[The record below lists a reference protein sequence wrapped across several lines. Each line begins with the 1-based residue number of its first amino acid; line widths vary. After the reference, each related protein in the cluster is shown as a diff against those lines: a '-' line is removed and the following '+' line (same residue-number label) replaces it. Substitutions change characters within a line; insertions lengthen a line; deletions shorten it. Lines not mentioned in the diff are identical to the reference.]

1 MIMSMDLYLP
11 RLIDKKLVTYLNTF
25 GAVSVE
31 GPKWIGKTVTCEQV
45 AKSAFYFSRRPGE
58 PDPLE
63 IAKLDSSYVFQGE
76 SPHLIDEWQLMPE
89 IWDMV
94 RSDVDAKR
102 GKKGLYL
109 LTGSSV
115 PPQKKT
121 EKRKIKHSGAGRIA
135 TLKMSTMSL
144 FETGDS
150 TGEVSLFSLFEREG
164 VRGQLRKIS
173 LKEIIHFIVRGGW
186 PGNLDIEDS
195 SIIPRDYI
203 ERVYT
208 SELDKLEEGAKIDL
222 VKFRRMMFSLARNES
237 TVCSMT
243 TLAKDAGIN
252 DKKLDEETV
261 SSYLNI
267 LDNLFLLSDQE
278 AFSPDFRSRVRLK
291 IGKKR
296 HFSDPSLAAA
306 IVGANENNL
315 INDLK
320 FLGFLFESLVEHD
333 LKVYMDFL
341 GGKISHYQDYDND
354 EVDAVVEL
362 NDGRYG
368 LIEIKLGYDEI
379 IIENAVRG
387 LKRVEGKLEKRPAF
401 LAIISAMAPA
411 PLRRSDGVYIV
422 PLTSLKP

>member
-1 MIMSMDLYLP
+1 MSMDLYLP
-11 RLIDKKLVTYLNTF
+11 RLIDKKLITYLNTF

-31 GPKWIGKTVTCEQV
+31 GPKWIGKTVTCEQF

-76 SPHLIDEWQLMPE
+76 SPHLIDEWQLLPE

-150 TGEVSLFSLFEREG
+150 TGDVSLFSLFEKEG
-164 VRGQLRKIS
+164 IQGQLRKIS

-208 SELDKLEEGAKIDL
+208 SELDKLEEGTKINL
-222 VKFRRMMFSLARNES
+222 VKFRRLMFSLARNES

-252 DKKLDEETV
+252 GKKLDEETV
-261 SSYLNI
+261 TSYLNI

-368 LIEIKLGYDEI
+368 LIEIKLGYDES
-379 IIENAVRG
+379 IIENAVRS
-387 LKRVEGKLEKRPAF
+387 LKKVEAKLEKRPEF
-401 LAIISAMAPA
+401 LAVISAMAPA
-411 PLRRSDGVYIV
+411 PLRRSDGVYILPV
-422 PLTSLKP
+422 TSLKP